1 VPEDAANFRI
11 VTSAL
16 NLKIDNLSATGVTF
30 ADGRR
35 LYRDDDAS
43 PLVSST
49 TGGGSITFFA
59 GKVYTVNVGGSA
71 LTSAESAKLMS
82 LPAAESTATAVRGE
96 LATELGRIDAPI
108 SSRMA
113 AGTVNANLVS
123 VQGQAIAGTGV
134 EADPWGPAA

>member
-1 VPEDAANFRI
+1 
-11 VTSAL
+11 
-16 NLKIDNLSATGVTF
+16 
-30 ADGRR
+30 
-35 LYRDDDAS
+35 
-43 PLVSST
+43 
-49 TGGGSITFFA
+49 
-59 GKVYTVNVGGSA
+59 
-71 LTSAESAKLMS
+71 MS

-134 EADPWGPAA
+134 EADPWRPE